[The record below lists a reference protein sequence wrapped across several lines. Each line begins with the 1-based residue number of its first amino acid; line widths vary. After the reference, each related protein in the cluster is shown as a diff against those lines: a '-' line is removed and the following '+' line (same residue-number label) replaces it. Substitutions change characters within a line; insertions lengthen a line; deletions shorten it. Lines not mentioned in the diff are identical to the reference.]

1 MTHDLKAQLQTLP
14 GATELICR
22 RDGWWMA
29 APALDVL
36 AMARRM
42 TELGARLSTL
52 TAAVLPGDET
62 EVIYHYYFDRQ
73 TINFKV
79 STQGNSLPSISPIL
93 PSANW
98 AEREIQDLYRVEFK
112 GHPQP
117 ARLIR
122 PSQLEPGLFRNGG
135 GGKKNWVCSK

>member
-1 MTHDLKAQLQTLP
+1 MTNDLKAQLQTLP
-14 GATELICR
+14 GATELIAQ

-29 APALDVL
+29 APALDVVAL
-36 AMARRM
+36 AWRM
-42 TELGARLSTL
+42 KEWGARLSTL
-52 TAAVLPGDET
+52 TAAVLPGEET
-62 EVIYHYYFDRQ
+62 EVIYHYYLDHQ
-73 TINFKV
+73 ALNFKV
-79 STQGNSLPSISPIL
+79 PTQGNRLPSISPIL

-117 ARLIR
+117 NRLIR

-135 GGKKNWVCSK
+135 AVKK